1 MIYVFPNGGPM
12 SWYNYPQKE
21 NGMGEDVFVQ
31 ELIPHVDSTY
41 RTKATRGKRALE
53 GFSQG
58 GRGTTRIMFKYPE
71 LFESVAPGGSGYEP
85 EERIRNNGGEE
96 SPKVRFE
103 KGNDA
108 WTLAKEYSLRK
119 SPPPLRPL
127 IWVGT
132 KGFNYQYNLQYLKY
146 LDSLGIPS
154 EKLIV
159 PGAPHSAR
167 LIYEQKGLDIMRFHE
182 RNFKR

>member
-1 MIYVFPNGGPM
+1 MVVLM
-12 SWYNYPQKE
+12 E
-21 NGMGEDVFVQ
+21 
-31 ELIPHVDSTY
+31 T
-41 RTKATRGKRALE
+41 
-53 GFSQG
+53 
-58 GRGTTRIMFKYPE
+58 
-71 LFESVAPGGSGYEP
+71 P
-85 EERIRNNGGEE
+85 EERIGNRGGEE
-96 SPKVRFE
+96 SPGVRFD

-119 SPPPLRPL
+119 SPPPLKPL

-132 KGFNYQYNLQYLKY
+132 KGFNYEYNLKYLKY

-159 PGAPHSAR
+159 PGATHSAR
-167 LIYEQKGLDIMRFHE
+167 LIYEKKGLDIMRFHE